1 MVNNL
6 YVVTPRGFCA
16 GVEMAIK
23 ALTWMLKIYDEP
35 VYCYHEIV
43 HNDWI
48 VQRFKDKNVIF
59 IEDPK
64 DLPKDSIV
72 MLSAHGTAPM
82 VEMEFKNT
90 SMTSVNSVCPLVTKV
105 HHEAKRFSEDGKKII
120 YVGHKNHDEAIG
132 ALGVAPDN
140 MILVE
145 SVEDIDQTNLH
156 NEKVALLAQ
165 TTLAMSEWEP
175 ILNKAKSEYKNIELP
190 RKSDLCY
197 ATTNRQKALINISNK
212 VDKVL
217 VVGSS
222 TSSNTN
228 ALVTTINNLGKEAH
242 RIETLDDLDNISLD
256 NVDVAITAG
265 ASAPDHI
272 VKEISEY
279 LNPNN
284 LEFFND
290 TTEEEY
296 FPLPKELRSN
306 ITSVSKLLKN
316 MFPTNSKE
324 AVNGI
329 SKDKSWSATEA
340 LSSL

>member
-1 MVNNL
+1 MVDNL

-48 VQRFKDKNVIF
+48 VQKFKEKNVIF

-64 DLPKDSIV
+64 ELPTDSIV
-72 MLSAHGTAPM
+72 MLSAHGTAPK
-82 VEMEFKNT
+82 VEMEFKNI

-105 HHEAKRFSEDGKKII
+105 HHEAKKFSENGKKII

-132 ALGVAPDN
+132 ALGVAPNN

-145 SVEDIDQTNLH
+145 TVEDLDNNSLQ
-156 NEKVALLAQ
+156 NENVALLAQ

-175 ILNKAKSEYKNIELP
+175 ILNKARSEYENIELP

-228 ALVTTINNLGKEAH
+228 ALVTTINNLGKDAY
-242 RIETLDDLDNISLD
+242 RIETLADLRNLDLDGT
-256 NVDVAITAG
+256 DVAITAG

-272 VKEISEY
+272 VKEITEH

-284 LEFFND
+284 LEFYID

-296 FPLPKELRSN
+296 FPLPKELRRN
-306 ITSVSKLLKN
+306 ITGLSKLLKN
-316 MFPTNSKE
+316 MFPKNDKN
-324 AVNGI
+324 ALNGI

>member
-1 MVNNL
+1 MVDNL

-23 ALTWMLKIYDEP
+23 ALTWMLKIYEEP

-48 VQRFKDKNVIF
+48 VQKFKEKNVIF

-64 DLPKDSIV
+64 ELPTDSIV
-72 MLSAHGTAPM
+72 MLSAHGTAPK
-82 VEMEFKNT
+82 VEMEFKNI

-105 HHEAKRFSEDGKKII
+105 HHEAKKFSENGKKII

-132 ALGVAPDN
+132 ALGVAPNN

-145 SVEDIDQTNLH
+145 TVEDLDNNSLQ
-156 NEKVALLAQ
+156 NENVALLAQ

-175 ILNKAKSEYKNIELP
+175 ILNKARSEYENIELP

-228 ALVTTINNLGKEAH
+228 ALVTTINNLGKDAY
-242 RIETLDDLDNISLD
+242 RIETLADLRNLDLDGT
-256 NVDVAITAG
+256 DVAITAG

-272 VKEISEY
+272 VKEITEH

-284 LEFFND
+284 LEFYID

-296 FPLPKELRSN
+296 FPLPKELRRN
-306 ITSVSKLLKN
+306 ITGLSKLLKN
-316 MFPTNSKE
+316 MFPKNDKD
-324 AVNGI
+324 ALNGI